1 MMRSTESRS
10 TKTTERTN
18 PERAR
23 PDTPRRLVCCAD
35 PIVAATHRLS
45 NSRRRFLLPALSLPA
60 RPGLLLL
67 TALLLGLLCLVMAI
81 PRRPTSGTAVEF
93 ALLRDR
99 SSTNLNSTSAEAPT
113 RAGVPQA
120 EEGSPDTSG
129 ANGSPPVMAQVRQ
142 SADPEAGPAV
152 ANPTASPALLAPER
166 LAAPTPEPVSLPPA
180 ELPRQLAGE
189 ESLPI
194 LPATVLEPVREDCY
208 PVRGPHQGDTPMMRT
223 WKMLGLNTLLAAL
236 FAATPALGSNTSGPL
251 SDAEKLDEIQ
261 KQLNELK
268 NSLAEVK
275 KTLAD
280 GRTDAS
286 LGAQKVQSQIGELGN
301 QVTQLLDSLRN
312 RTSMSTR
319 IAASPSLDTGPP
331 TGTARIEMANTYS
344 QPVSVVINNR
354 RSYPLQP
361 GERRLSDP
369 IPAGSFSY
377 EILGVTPMVTRTIA
391 ADKVFTVWV
400 HPQP

>member
-1 MMRSTESRS
+1 
-10 TKTTERTN
+10 
-18 PERAR
+18 
-23 PDTPRRLVCCAD
+23 
-35 PIVAATHRLS
+35 
-45 NSRRRFLLPALSLPA
+45 LLPAINLPA

-67 TALLLGLLCLVMAI
+67 TALLLSLLCLVMTI
-81 PRRPTSGTAVEF
+81 PKRPTPGAAVEF
-93 ALLRDR
+93 ALLSDR
-99 SSTNLNSTSAEAPT
+99 SSPNLNSTSAEAPL
-113 RAGVPQA
+113 RSGVPQA

-129 ANGSPPVMAQVRQ
+129 ADVSPPVMTQVRQ
-142 SADPEAGPAV
+142 SADSEVGPAV
-152 ANPTASPALLAPER
+152 ANPTENPALLVPER
-166 LAAPTPEPVSLPPA
+166 LAAPAPEPVSPPPA

-194 LPATVLEPVREDCY
+194 LPAAVLEPVREDCY
-208 PVRGPHQGDTPMMRT
+208 PVRDSHQGDTPMMRT

-236 FAATPALGSNTSGPL
+236 FAATPGLGSNTSGPL
-251 SDAEKLDEIQ
+251 SDAEKLDELQ

-275 KTLAD
+275 KTLGD
-280 GRTDAS
+280 IRTDAN
-286 LGAQKVQSQIGELGN
+286 LGAQKAQSQIGDLSN

-319 IAASPSLDTGPP
+319 IAASPPLDTGPP
-331 TGTARIEMANTYS
+331 AGTARIEMANTYS

-369 IPAGSFSY
+369 IPAGSFTY
-377 EILGVTPMVTRTIA
+377 EILGVTPMVTRTVA